1 MKEVVT
7 FYLSGK
13 EYGVE
18 VSRMQGIEKY
28 DEVLKEADIPDGFL
42 GFTSIRDE
50 IIPVLDIKKKLV
62 LPPVPVTGE
71 TKYVVLRI
79 KQGKLAFVVDG
90 VSRILQA
97 DGNAVQDFPAL
108 VQTKATSY
116 ADFVVNHEGHL
127 ILAINPEGLLTD
139 EEWQKIEQVME
150 SRSAEQDDK

>member
-7 FYLSGK
+7 FFLSGK

-18 VSRMQGIEKY
+18 VSRMQGIENY
-28 DEVLKEADIPDGFL
+28 GEVSGASDVPENFL
-42 GFTSIRDE
+42 GLACIRDE

-71 TKYVVLRI
+71 TKYVVIRTE
-79 KQGKLAFVVDG
+79 KGKLAFVVDG

-97 DGNAVQDFPAL
+97 DGDEVQDFPAL

-116 ADFVVNHEGHL
+116 GDFVVNHEGRL
-127 ILAINPEGLLTD
+127 ILAINPEGLLTA
-139 EEWQKIEQVME
+139 EEWKKIEEVLK
-150 SRSAEQDDK
+150 SRSEEQDDK